1 MKVTKFG
8 GSSCADA
15 RQFAKVKSIITSESD
30 RKMVVVSAPGKRH
43 DTDHK
48 ITDMLYLCHQLME
61 IGIGGE
67 EVFESIQKRFLDIQ
81 NELGLT
87 IDLSSEF
94 DQVEKKLKL
103 GAGADYAASRGEY
116 FSAKL
121 MAAYLDYE
129 FVDASEIIRFDNND
143 KYDPCTT
150 KKLIVNKL
158 KDKSYVIPG
167 FYGAKADGSIVTFSR
182 GGSDITGSI
191 IASALGVEKY
201 ENWTDVSG
209 FLAADPKIVNN
220 PKPLHTITYDE
231 LRELSYMG
239 APVLHE
245 EAIFPARQR
254 GIPIH
259 ILNTNAPQDK
269 GTLILPKSKRTDED
283 HVVTGIAGVKDFM
296 VINVEKYRMTEEV
309 SFFRKL
315 CSVFEA
321 NRIPIHHMP
330 SSIDTISII
339 AREEK
344 MKGKEKKILEELN
357 IYCSPDVI
365 EITTGL
371 SLLAIVGENMTFRSG
386 VAGRVFGALAQADV
400 NIKMISQGS
409 SELNIIVGVLNEDF
423 ESSIRAIYNEFFEEK

>member
-143 KYDPCTT
+143 KY
-150 KKLIVNKL
+150 
-158 KDKSYVIPG
+158 
-167 FYGAKADGSIVTFSR
+167 
-182 GGSDITGSI
+182 
-191 IASALGVEKY
+191 
-201 ENWTDVSG
+201 
-209 FLAADPKIVNN
+209 
-220 PKPLHTITYDE
+220 
-231 LRELSYMG
+231 
-239 APVLHE
+239 
-245 EAIFPARQR
+245 
-254 GIPIH
+254 
-259 ILNTNAPQDK
+259 
-269 GTLILPKSKRTDED
+269 
-283 HVVTGIAGVKDFM
+283 
-296 VINVEKYRMTEEV
+296 
-309 SFFRKL
+309 
-315 CSVFEA
+315 
-321 NRIPIHHMP
+321 
-330 SSIDTISII
+330 
-339 AREEK
+339 
-344 MKGKEKKILEELN
+344 
-357 IYCSPDVI
+357 
-365 EITTGL
+365 
-371 SLLAIVGENMTFRSG
+371 
-386 VAGRVFGALAQADV
+386 
-400 NIKMISQGS
+400 
-409 SELNIIVGVLNEDF
+409 
-423 ESSIRAIYNEFFEEK
+423 